1 MVTGTG
7 NEVVQAYINQVDEA
21 EVERLEAA
29 DDRARLAAEANVAVS
44 QSPVRSAA
52 ERLVQLD
59 GVELL
64 GPDGVPT
71 LLPHAGDPL
80 TIRLRYTCASPAER
94 PLFSFAIMNEQG
106 VLVANLSFSHTD
118 ATEKLYD
125 GTGTVDYTIDRLSL
139 LPGEYH
145 ITIAVHDSHA
155 TKVFDKQEQAV
166 RFRVHA
172 DHDLNG
178 LVDLMG
184 TWDDIRSDDE
194 AGA

>member
-1 MVTGTG
+1 M
-7 NEVVQAYINQVDEA
+7 QAYVNQVDEA

-44 QSPVRSAA
+44 QSPVRSA
-52 ERLVQLD
+52 EQLVHLE

-64 GPDGVPT
+64 DVDGAQT
-71 LLPHAGDPL
+71 FLPNAGQPL
-80 TIRLRYTCASPAER
+80 TIRLRYACASPAER

-106 VLVANLSFSHTD
+106 VLVANPSMRPTHD
-118 ATEKLYD
+118 TEKVFD
-125 GTGTVDYTIDRLSL
+125 GTGTVDYRIDRLSL

-155 TKVFDKQEQAV
+155 TKVFDKREMAV

-172 DHDLNG
+172 DHDLSG